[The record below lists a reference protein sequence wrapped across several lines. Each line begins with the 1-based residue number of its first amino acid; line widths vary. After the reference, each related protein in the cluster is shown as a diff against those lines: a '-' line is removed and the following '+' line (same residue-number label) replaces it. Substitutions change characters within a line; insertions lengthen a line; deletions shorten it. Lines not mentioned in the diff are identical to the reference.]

1 MLHCMVFHSISKI
14 EKELFHN
21 SLQYFIKNHSHF
33 PKKYILENN
42 DDHNYSK
49 LVFKWYE
56 TINSE

>member
-42 DDHNYSK
+42 DDHIQNYF
-49 LVFKWYE
+49 L
-56 TINSE
+56 NGMRL